1 MLRMYLRDARPAKES
16 RKGRS
21 GRRKRESHLLVSV
34 MLCASALDAEIHI
47 AIAGS
52 ASFEQAALEIYV
64 IFAIT
69 AQALITQLL
78 DY

>member
-1 MLRMYLRDARPAKES
+1 MHDTLADT
-16 RKGRS
+16 
-21 GRRKRESHLLVSV
+21 
-34 MLCASALDAEIHI
+34 SALDAEIHI
-47 AIAGS
+47 VIAGS